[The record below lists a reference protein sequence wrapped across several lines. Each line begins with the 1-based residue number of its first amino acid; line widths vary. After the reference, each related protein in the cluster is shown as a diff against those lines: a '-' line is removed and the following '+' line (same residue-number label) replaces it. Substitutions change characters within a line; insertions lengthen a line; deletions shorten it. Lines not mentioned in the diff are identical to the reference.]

1 MIGMRRG
8 LTATLRIMMFVRT
21 RMLRTSSAAFGL
33 AAALSACAGHAA
45 SNVSTAPS
53 PTADAPSVGQR
64 VVASQSGRTIAFSQM
79 ADAAA
84 RADVVFIGEQHD
96 DAETHRAELA
106 LLTAI
111 GERRTNVVLSLEMF
125 ERDVQPL
132 VNAYL
137 SGALSEPDF
146 REQSRPWPNYGVDYR
161 PLVELAKAK
170 KWPVVASNV
179 PRRLA
184 SMVSHRGLTSV
195 DSLVPA
201 ERALVAAELLCPK
214 DQYYTNFVEIM
225 GGGHGGASQPSAP
238 SPMSMPTMTDLFYQA
253 QCIKDETM
261 AESIATARM
270 KAGSDAIIVH
280 VTGSFHTDFGLGTV
294 ARVRRRSPDVK
305 TIVVSAVPTPAPA
318 SANAAEFTDRG
329 QFIIFVLRK
338 TP

>member
-1 MIGMRRG
+1 MIGMRRR
-8 LTATLRIMMFVRT
+8 LTATLRIMMSVRT
-21 RMLRTSSAAFGL
+21 RTLRTSSAAIGL
-33 AAALSACAGHAA
+33 AAALSACAGHTA
-45 SNVSTAPS
+45 SNVSTAPA
-53 PTADAPSVGQR
+53 PTADAPSVAQR

-84 RADVVFIGEQHD
+84 RADVVFFGEQHD
-96 DAETHRAELA
+96 DVETHRAELA

-137 SGALSEPDF
+137 SGALSEADF
-146 REQSRPWPNYGVDYR
+146 REQSRPWPNYGADYR

-184 SMVSHRGLTSV
+184 SMVSRRGLPAV

-214 DQYYTNFVEIM
+214 DQYYTNFMEVM

-238 SPMSMPTMTDLFYQA
+238 SPMSNMTDLFYQA

-261 AESIATARM
+261 AESIAAART
-270 KAGSDAIIVH
+270 KAGSEAIIVH
-280 VTGSFHTDFGLGTV
+280 VTGSFHTDFGLGTA
-294 ARVRRRSPDVK
+294 ARVRRRSPDAK